1 MDLNS
6 KLAVLDQIC
15 RIYDEFVAKLDMACK
30 KYCAVCCTRNVTMTT
45 LEGYLIVTHM
55 ISNGKSGLFENIE
68 RAIPKRRFQPRT
80 TTNRLADLC
89 MKGEDPPVEIH
100 ENSDGSCPLLK
111 DNLCPI
117 YQVRPF
123 GCRCFVS
130 KKDCRKQGYAEV
142 DSFIL
147 TVNNLFLQFIEHVDS
162 QGFSGNLIDVLKFMA
177 SKKNRHNYKRNT
189 LDNPDTGL
197 IPNLKITVL
206 MIPPEHRVKIKPI
219 LKDLQS
225 INPNIGAPV
234 KPAESSE

>member
-6 KLAVLDQIC
+6 KLAVLDQIY
-15 RIYDEFVAKLDMACK
+15 RVYDEFVARLHTACK
-30 KYCAVCCTRNVTMTT
+30 KYCAGCCTRNVTLTT
-45 LEGYLIVTHM
+45 LEGYLIATHM
-55 ISNGKSGLFENIE
+55 ISYGKSSLFENIE
-68 RAIPKRRFQPRT
+68 RAIPERRFQPKT

-89 MKGEDPPVEIH
+89 MKGENPPEEKH
-100 ENSDGSCPLLK
+100 ENSNGCCPLLK

-117 YQVRPF
+117 YPVRPF

-142 DSFIL
+142 DPFIL
-147 TVNNLFLQFIEHVDS
+147 SVNNLFLQFIEHVDS

-177 SKKNRHNYKRNT
+177 TKNNRHNYKRNT
-189 LDNPDTGL
+189 LNNSDTGL

-219 LKDLQS
+219 LKALQNIKPDL
-225 INPNIGAPV
+225 
-234 KPAESSE
+234 

>member
-6 KLAVLDQIC
+6 KLAVLDQIYN
-15 RIYDEFVAKLDMACK
+15 IYDEFIAKLDIACK
-30 KYCAVCCTRNVTMTT
+30 KYCAGCCTRNVTMTT
-45 LEGYLIVTHM
+45 LEGYLIITRM
-55 ISNGKSGLFENIE
+55 ISYGKSGLFENIE
-68 RAIPKRRFQPRT
+68 RAIPKRRFQPQT

-89 MKGEDPPVEIH
+89 MKGEDPPVE
-100 ENSDGSCPLLK
+100 ENESLNGSCPLLK

-177 SKKNRHNYKRNT
+177 LKKNRRNYKRNT
-189 LDNPDTGL
+189 LDHPDTGL

-206 MIPPEHRVKIKPI
+206 MIPPEHRVKIQPI
-219 LKDLQS
+219 LNALH
-225 INPNIGAPV
+225 NIPV
-234 KPAESSE
+234 KK

>member
-6 KLAVLDQIC
+6 KLAVLDQIY
-15 RIYDEFVAKLDMACK
+15 RVYDKFVARLHTACK
-30 KYCAVCCTRNVTMTT
+30 KYCAGCCTRNVTMTT
-45 LEGYLIVTHM
+45 LEGYLIAKHM
-55 ISNGKSGLFENIE
+55 ISYEKSSLFENIE
-68 RAIPKRRFQPRT
+68 KAIPKRRFQPKT

-89 MKGEDPPVEIH
+89 IRGKDFVKE
-100 ENSDGSCPLLK
+100 ENDYVNGSCPLLK
-111 DNLCPI
+111 DRLCPV

-130 KKDCRKQGYAEV
+130 KHDCRDKGYAEV
-142 DSFIL
+142 DSLVL
-147 TVNNLFLQFIEHVDS
+147 TVNNLFLQVIEHVDS

-189 LDNPDTGL
+189 LNNSDIGL

-225 INPNIGAPV
+225 IR
-234 KPAESSE
+234 